1 MTGFF
6 ISLKLE
12 LVTNNLWLQFLSWIF
27 SYFRTMKLFRI
38 FNTFVGRCGK
48 PYLDKA
54 GQLAVC
60 AWVCGHVEIEAGIE
74 SREILPALCDG
85 AG

>member
-1 MTGFF
+1 MLRQGDR
-6 ISLKLE
+6 
-12 LVTNNLWLQFLSWIF
+12 LS
-27 SYFRTMKLFRI
+27 
-38 FNTFVGRCGK
+38 VGRCGK

>member
-1 MTGFF
+1 MLRQGDR
-6 ISLKLE
+6 L
-12 LVTNNLWLQFLSWIF
+12 
-27 SYFRTMKLFRI
+27 
-38 FNTFVGRCGK
+38 VGRCGK

-60 AWVCGHVEIEAGIE
+60 AWVCGHVEIEAVIE

>member
-1 MTGFF
+1 
-6 ISLKLE
+6 
-12 LVTNNLWLQFLSWIF
+12 
-27 SYFRTMKLFRI
+27 MKLFRI
-38 FNTFVGRCGK
+38 FNTFVVSAFAVVAFSSCSGNETD
-48 PYLDKA
+48 YALDVAENLTLDKA

-85 AG
+85 SG